1 MKAHRKTIFAHAE
14 NASEQLIFFSW
25 DFHDFSLEK
34 MPFDAKITFR
44 FLFIYTK
51 QVNGISKQMKI
62 AVVLNRFYP
71 EVGGAETNLF
81 FQVQELSKHHQ
92 VTVFTPRRLPET
104 AKSETLKG
112 FSVHRLLD
120 IRNRLPNIGRD
131 TFMPGIFFRILFG
144 SFDVVMAWPALNH
157 NNMLALAAAKIRR
170 IPFVLCSFDLLDYAE
185 IEKKTGKIDPHCLEH
200 YTPKWLRRKLFAMCS
215 HIFAIS
221 GREIEVF
228 RRYNP
233 HVSFSPV
240 PVETSEYERD
250 VNREEFRKRFGIA
263 SDAMVFLVLG
273 RVSRIKG
280 QDIAV
285 KAFIEAAPRM
295 PGAILAVVGR
305 GDYEPEFLEGMKA
318 AIRGAG
324 LEDRVIFTGMVAR
337 NDVIGFLKSSDVMLA
352 PVRFMNSG
360 AVIVESWAAGTPVI
374 QSDAVDPDLI
384 DQGVNGWRFKSEQS
398 GELAALLE
406 ESFKLRAQLP
416 AMGARGREKVLSGF
430 TYPKLISIYEETLAG
445 L

>member
-1 MKAHRKTIFAHAE
+1 
-14 NASEQLIFFSW
+14 
-25 DFHDFSLEK
+25 
-34 MPFDAKITFR
+34 
-44 FLFIYTK
+44 
-51 QVNGISKQMKI
+51 MKI

-81 FQVQELSKHHQ
+81 FQVQELSKRHQ

-104 AKSETLKG
+104 AKSETIGG
-112 FSVHRLLD
+112 FSVRRLLD

-157 NNMLALAAAKIRR
+157 NNILALIAAKLRR

-185 IEKKTGKIDPHCLEH
+185 IEKKTGKIDPHCLDH
-200 YTPKWLRRKLFAMCS
+200 YTPGRLRRRLFAACS

-221 GREIEVF
+221 NREIAVLS
-228 RRYNP
+228 RYNP

-240 PVETSEYERD
+240 PVQTAEYEQEIDRG
-250 VNREEFRKRFGIA
+250 EFRKRFGIGPG
-263 SDAMVFLVLG
+263 AMVFLVLG

-285 KAFIEAAPRM
+285 KAFIQAAPRM
-295 PGAILAVVGR
+295 PGAVLVIVGR
-305 GDYEPEFLEGMKA
+305 SDYEPEFLEGMKND
-318 AIRGAG
+318 IRKAG
-324 LEDRVIFTGMVAR
+324 LEDRVIFTGMVPR
-337 NDVIGFLKSSDVMLA
+337 NDVIGFLKSSDIMLA

-360 AVIVESWAAGTPVI
+360 AVIVEAWAAGTPVI
-374 QSDAVDPDLI
+374 QSDAIDPDLI
-384 DQGVNGWRFKSEQS
+384 DYGVNGWRFSSEQC
-398 GELAALLE
+398 GELADRML
-406 ESFKLRAQLP
+406 ESFQRKAQLP
-416 AMGARGREKVLSGF
+416 DMGAEGRKKVLAGF
-430 TYPKLISIYEETLAG
+430 TYPKLISIYEETLEK

>member
-1 MKAHRKTIFAHAE
+1 
-14 NASEQLIFFSW
+14 
-25 DFHDFSLEK
+25 
-34 MPFDAKITFR
+34 
-44 FLFIYTK
+44 
-51 QVNGISKQMKI
+51 MKI

-81 FQVQELSKHHQ
+81 FQVRELSKRHQ

-104 AKSETLKG
+104 PPSETIGAFAVRRLK
-112 FSVHRLLD
+112 D

-144 SFDVVMAWPALNH
+144 RFDVVMAFPALNH
-157 NNMLALAAAKIRR
+157 NNMLALLAAKLRR

-200 YTPKWLRRKLFAMCS
+200 YTPNRLRRKLFGWCD

-221 GREIEVF
+221 NREMRVF
-228 RRYNP
+228 RRYNR

-240 PVETSEYERD
+240 PVETSEYEAAVDRAA
-250 VNREEFRKRFGIA
+250 FRRRFGIA
-263 SDAMVFLVLG
+263 EDAMVFLALG

-285 KAFIEAAPRM
+285 AAFIKAAPKM
-295 PGAILAVVGR
+295 PGAVLVIVGR
-305 GDYEPEFLEGMKA
+305 SDYEPEFLDGIRS
-318 AIRGAG
+318 AIRAAK
-324 LEDRVIFTGMVAR
+324 LEDRVIFTGMIPR
-337 NDVIGFLKSSDVMLA
+337 EDVIGFLKTSDVMLA

-360 AVIVESWAAGTPVI
+360 AVIVEAWAAGTPVI

-384 DQGVNGWRFKSEQS
+384 DPGVNGWRFASEQPD
-398 GELAALLE
+398 ELAARLI
-406 ESFKLRAQLP
+406 ESFERREKLP
-416 AMGARGREKVLSGF
+416 EMGQKGREKVLDGF
-430 TYPKLISIYEETLAG
+430 TYPKLVAIYEETFAG